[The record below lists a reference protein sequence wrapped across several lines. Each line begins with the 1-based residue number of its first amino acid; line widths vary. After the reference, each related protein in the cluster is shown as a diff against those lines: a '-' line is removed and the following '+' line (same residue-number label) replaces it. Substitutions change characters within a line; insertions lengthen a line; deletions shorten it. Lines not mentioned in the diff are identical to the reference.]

1 MRSSV
6 GSKKFDYWIRVMFG
20 VQVLGVLTGTIV
32 PFMVRVLFYKG
43 ALPLHARMVTET
55 SRGQIN
61 SGAKLDSNGHVSM
74 TKDSSAAQLCRVIG
88 IACGRRAS
96 QVGLRVNTSLQPH
109 PESVRGSGLNFS
121 CS

>member
-1 MRSSV
+1 MSSSV
-6 GSKKFDYWIRVMFG
+6 GNEKFDYWIRVMFG

-61 SGAKLDSNGHVSM
+61 SGAKLDSNGHVST
-74 TKDSSAAQLCRVIG
+74 TKDSSAVQLCRVIG

-96 QVGLRVNTSLQPH
+96 HKAQVGLRVNISL
-109 PESVRGSGLNFS
+109 
-121 CS
+121 